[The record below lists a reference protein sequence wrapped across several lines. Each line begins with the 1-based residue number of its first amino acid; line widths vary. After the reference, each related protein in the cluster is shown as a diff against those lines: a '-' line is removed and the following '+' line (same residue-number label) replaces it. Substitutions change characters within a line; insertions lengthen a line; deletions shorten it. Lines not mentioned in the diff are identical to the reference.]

1 MKSQWVFLFIEIHA
15 FCLRERQ
22 LKLEKVK
29 ASRQQMEELKR
40 EQAEWRR
47 MEQKR
52 IEEENRRIM
61 EFARQQQHTEETRRN
76 QMRQWEEAKEYRHK
90 MVEKTS
96 SSYQLIVCWFF
107 LTLLLAVHFCYPA
120 VWEDRRGE
128 KTKRGD
134 GACLSGAL
142 FGKARGGI
150 QTERNCE
157 PQRVGTLKHCLSHL
171 KYCFK

>member
-1 MKSQWVFLFIEIHA
+1 
-15 FCLRERQ
+15 
-22 LKLEKVK
+22 
-29 ASRQQMEELKR
+29 MEELKR

-96 SSYQLIVCWFF
+96 SSYQLIVC
-107 LTLLLAVHFCYPA
+107 
-120 VWEDRRGE
+120 
-128 KTKRGD
+128 
-134 GACLSGAL
+134 
-142 FGKARGGI
+142 
-150 QTERNCE
+150 
-157 PQRVGTLKHCLSHL
+157 
-171 KYCFK
+171 